1 MTQVPVP
8 EGLGGTPEH
17 GEQSAAHG
25 AVKGVSAQFT
35 EAGSLPYHHTEV
47 GRLPDDQEQPSSA
60 AGLCLSLLPEQ
71 TAGLDRA
78 AVIGAARLT
87 LVGVIA
93 PAATIYIAKAAK
105 WPPALT
111 AAAVGL
117 ELALAYLAGRAANRA
132 GMSARADLRG
142 LPA

>member
-17 GEQSAAHG
+17 GERSAAHG
-25 AVKGVSAQFT
+25 AVTGAPAQFT
-35 EAGSLPYHHTEV
+35 EAVSLPY
-47 GRLPDDQEQPSSA
+47 DQEQPSSA
-60 AGLCLSLLPEQ
+60 AALCLSLLPAP
-71 TAGLDRA
+71 TAGFDRA

-87 LVGVIA
+87 LMGVIA
-93 PAATIYIAKAAK
+93 PAATIYIARGAK

-117 ELALAYLAGRAANRA
+117 ELALAYLASRAASRT
-132 GMSARADLRG
+132 GMPARLDPRG

>member
-1 MTQVPVP
+1 MTQAPVP
-8 EGLGGTPEH
+8 EELGGIPEH
-17 GEQSAAHG
+17 GERSASHG
-25 AVKGVSAQFT
+25 AVKGASAKFT
-35 EAGSLPYHHTEV
+35 EAGSVPY
-47 GRLPDDQEQPSSA
+47 DQEQPSSA
-60 AGLCLSLLPEQ
+60 AALCLSLLPEPA
-71 TAGLDRA
+71 AGFDRA

-93 PAATIYIAKAAK
+93 PAATIYIARVAK

-117 ELALAYLAGRAANRA
+117 ELALAYLAGRTAIRTGMPARA
-132 GMSARADLRG
+132 GMHG

>member
-17 GEQSAAHG
+17 GQQPAAHG

-35 EAGSLPYHHTEV
+35 EAGGLPY
-47 GRLPDDQEQPSSA
+47 GQEQPSSA
-60 AGLCLSLLPEQ
+60 AALCLSLLPAP
-71 TAGLDRA
+71 TAGFDRA

-117 ELALAYLAGRAANRA
+117 ELALAYLASRAANRA
-132 GMSARADLRG
+132 GL
-142 LPA
+142 